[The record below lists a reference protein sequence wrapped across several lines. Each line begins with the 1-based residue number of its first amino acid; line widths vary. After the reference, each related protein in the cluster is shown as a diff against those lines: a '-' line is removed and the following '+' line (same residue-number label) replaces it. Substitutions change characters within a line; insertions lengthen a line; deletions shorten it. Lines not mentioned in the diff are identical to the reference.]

1 MSYWKKRQEE
11 LYRQLEKDEERL
23 KKRLSSIYSRESK
36 RLENQ
41 VASYYTKY
49 GENNVIEYR
58 KMMEKLDNDDI
69 RLLMEQMDEFAKKY
83 PQYAHLMPVRESI
96 YKLNRLEGLQTSIKM
111 QQLEIGAI
119 DNEELEKHLTKNA
132 HRAVNAT
139 AEALGF
145 GKNFYSI
152 ESNVVKNFVGVNWSN
167 DKNFSDRIW
176 GNTEKL
182 ANYLSTDVAQG
193 FARGD
198 SYQRIMNQM
207 KERFENVSR
216 NDMYRLLYTEGTYVM
231 AEATIKPFEEDFEEY
246 KISTAGDSKVC
257 PVCRKVSEKV
267 FKISERKAGVNFPPF
282 HAWCRCSFVPHV
294 EDWDK
299 WMDEYVEKHEKNEIE
314 TVKIKQSFLNEREE
328 SPRKMKEG
336 DYAVDWSIIQ
346 SDEYESRL
354 SKLSENKKVIQSIKT
369 RCKWMLNNKDGLNTE
384 EMYAIDLDSGKEIA
398 RITNQNLPFGI
409 KRDDTF
415 TARLNEADKQNVRI
429 LLMHNHPRGM
439 PPSIEDINELFKNQN
454 VCGITI
460 GHDGSLYYYTKPNN
474 KIDSS
479 EYWVASKKYSRYNE
493 YTGIEKAIEDLSK
506 KYDFT
511 FKIL

>member
-1 MSYWKKRQEE
+1 MFFDLIKKAQE
-11 LYRQLEKDEERL
+11 
-23 KKRLSSIYSRESK
+23 I
-36 RLENQ
+36 
-41 VASYYTKY
+41 
-49 GENNVIEYR
+49 NV
-58 KMMEKLDNDDI
+58 D
-69 RLLMEQMDEFAKKY
+69 
-83 PQYAHLMPVRESI
+83 PVFF
-96 YKLNRLEGLQTSIKM
+96 L
-111 QQLEIGAI
+111 
-119 DNEELEKHLTKNA
+119 
-132 HRAVNAT
+132 
-139 AEALGF
+139 
-145 GKNFYSI
+145 
-152 ESNVVKNFVGVNWSN
+152 
-167 DKNFSDRIW
+167 
-176 GNTEKL
+176 
-182 ANYLSTDVAQG
+182 
-193 FARGD
+193 
-198 SYQRIMNQM
+198 
-207 KERFENVSR
+207 
-216 NDMYRLLYTEGTYVM
+216 
-231 AEATIKPFEEDFEEY
+231 
-246 KISTAGDSKVC
+246 
-257 PVCRKVSEKV
+257 
-267 FKISERKAGVNFPPF
+267 FPPF

-369 RCKWMLNNKDGLNTE
+369 RCKCMLNNKDGLNTE

-506 KYDFT
+506 KYDFSFT
-511 FKIL
+511 ILYGGIIVMNNEDYIVNDRLQVEIFEMMQKMTDAEFEEYLKTIYKHDD